1 MTLKDIAAKI
11 RDRLIK
17 NDQEPVVTTEA
28 IYIEVMEL
36 VTDPPAVRSCQNC
49 KYHNHLLCA
58 VNPKRSL
65 NYFAVNDCQHW
76 EPYDTRNA
84 ARL

>member
-1 MTLKDIAAKI
+1 MSLKDIVAKI
-11 RDRLIK
+11 RDRLIS
-17 NDQEPVVTTEA
+17 NEQEPVVTTEA

-49 KYHNHLLCA
+49 KYHNPLLCA

-65 NYFAVNDCQHW
+65 NYSAPNDCSHW
-76 EPYDTRNA
+76 QNQ
-84 ARL
+84 